1 MLYLVDTL
9 MLLRVRD
16 KENSMLTKE
25 LINKEFEKVGTIL
38 YEWDKSFTSKSSYNL
53 FITIG
58 TCGYRVA
65 SYSLKTKRVILI
77 CPEIHIPQATVIK
90 KFIDYVNAKG
100 EK

>member
-1 MLYLVDTL
+1 MI
-9 MLLRVRD
+9 
-16 KENSMLTKE
+16 TKE
-25 LINKEFEKVGTIL
+25 LIKKEFEKVGTIR
-38 YEWDKSFTSKSSYNL
+38 YDWSKSFTSNSSYDL

-58 TCGYRVA
+58 NCGYRVA

-100 EK
+100 EKQ